1 MSSEPNFTLK
11 ISNIDIK
18 NITQKLKQYTT
29 VIYFK
34 AILITDVITVC
45 TIVHCTVS
53 QDFKA
58 ETIFALKIK
67 YDIAS
72 LFT

>member
-45 TIVHCTVS
+45 TVS

-58 ETIFALKIK
+58 ETIFALKI
-67 YDIAS
+67 
-72 LFT
+72 